1 MGKSKKNKP
10 RLTHRQRKEL
20 AFDEWF
26 ISMAENTPSDIND
39 SAFVRLMM
47 AYTEHATV
55 PKILAERRR
64 RRGDPTASP
73 KDYACRCPVAREDLL
88 PVCRKLAPACAYR
101 HRRPPEPTNLY
112 ENKVRH
118 AILRRKRARPSI
130 VFSGRTL
137 RRASPWRARCMIGA
151 SPGRTNGETSS
162 RRGGNAPYSFGMVA
176 PPMISRLPTSRAA
189 GATPLPRISLMIRSS
204 SPSLSISAAVALY
217 ISVSPLSVTDDV
229 SPSAP

>member
-1 MGKSKKNKP
+1 MAKSKKNKP

-26 ISMAENTPSDIND
+26 VSMAENTPSDIND

-64 RRGDPTASP
+64 RSGDPTASP
-73 KDYACRCPVAREDLL
+73 KDYACRCPVARNDLL

-101 HRRPPEPTNLY
+101 HRRPREPTNLY

-118 AILRRKRARPSI
+118 AIFKKEARKALDCFFGPD
-130 VFSGRTL
+130 L
-137 RRASPWRARCMIGA
+137 DAS
-151 SPGRTNGETSS
+151 
-162 RRGGNAPYSFGMVA
+162 
-176 PPMISRLPTSRAA
+176 
-189 GATPLPRISLMIRSS
+189 
-204 SPSLSISAAVALY
+204 VALARKMY
-217 ISVSPLSVTDDV
+217 DWGV
-229 SPSAP
+229 AGKNEW